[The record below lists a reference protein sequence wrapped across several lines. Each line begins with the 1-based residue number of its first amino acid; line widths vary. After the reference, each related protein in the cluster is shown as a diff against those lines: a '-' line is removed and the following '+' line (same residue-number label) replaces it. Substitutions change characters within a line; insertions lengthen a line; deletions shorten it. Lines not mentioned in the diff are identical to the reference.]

1 MSGAMLHAFGD
12 CTPQL
17 HCGCLNVPDP
27 IDAAIRDYHTAR
39 KRLLDVVLEACPRHL
54 PLDQADGRPLWCK
67 RCGRTT
73 FGELVGEV
81 GK

>member
-1 MSGAMLHAFGD
+1 MTTADA
-12 CTPQL
+12 
-17 HCGCLNVPDP
+17 
-27 IDAAIRDYHTAR
+27 IDAARQEFITAR
-39 KRLLDVVLEACPRHL
+39 KRLLDVVLAACPRHL
-54 PLDQADGRPLWCK
+54 PMNQGDGQQHWCK

>member
-1 MSGAMLHAFGD
+1 MSTAD
-12 CTPQL
+12 T
-17 HCGCLNVPDP
+17 

-54 PLDQADGRPLWCK
+54 PLDHVDGRPHWCK

>member
-1 MSGAMLHAFGD
+1 MSAAA
-12 CTPQL
+12 
-17 HCGCLNVPDP
+17 
-27 IDAAIRDYHTAR
+27 IDAAIRDFNTAR
-39 KRLLDVVLEACPRHL
+39 KRLLDVVLAACPRHL
-54 PLDQADGRPLWCK
+54 PMDQGDGQQHWCK

>member
-1 MSGAMLHAFGD
+1 MSAAA
-12 CTPQL
+12 
-17 HCGCLNVPDP
+17 

-39 KRLLDVVLEACPRHL
+39 KRLLDVVLAACPQHL
-54 PLDQADGRPLWCK
+54 PMPQNEGEPHWCK

>member
-1 MSGAMLHAFGD
+1 MSTADA
-12 CTPQL
+12 
-17 HCGCLNVPDP
+17 

-39 KRLLDVVLEACPRHL
+39 IRLLEAVAANCPRHL
-54 PLDQADGRPLWCK
+54 PMDQADGQRHWCK

>member
-1 MSGAMLHAFGD
+1 MSTADA
-12 CTPQL
+12 
-17 HCGCLNVPDP
+17 
-27 IDAAIRDYHTAR
+27 IDAAIRDYHPAR

-54 PLDQADGRPLWCK
+54 PLDQGDGQRHWCK